1 MATIRKRERKSG
13 VIYDIQVKVRDI
25 GGEKTVVKTTTWVPE
40 PKMTPKQQERAVAVF
55 AEQFEAE
62 VKRMVLQAVTPV
74 DNQNITFREF
84 SQQWLEKVKR
94 DFSVNYYVKC
104 RNALEDAYP
113 FIGGYKVKD
122 LNPSIIQRYYDNLDK
137 RMKVMQII
145 TPRKTFKKTL
155 ESYGF
160 TYKRLRYDLK
170 VQCCTLCNA
179 YDGKNVRKKW
189 ADDLCEKTKIPFDKL
204 FIMKETEEPYA
215 YASIDK
221 YKRVIRAVLSKAKKA
236 RLIADN
242 YASADYIDF
251 PTKPPREIH
260 CMDDEEAKI
269 FFNTLMELDDI
280 RMKTALLI
288 FILTGFR
295 RGEVAGLQWKDI
307 NFEDETITV
316 SRSITTVESFGNVI
330 KEPKTENSK
339 RRITIAKTLVEALK
353 EYKVWWNKQVNMLGD
368 IIPDGTDWLFLQGN
382 GTYLNP
388 HTYLMWLNKVLE
400 KAGLKHYTLH
410 SLRHTNIT
418 MQIAAGVPMVT
429 VSARAGHARTSTTTD
444 IYAHFIRSSDQFA
457 AQTIDSLFAGNK
469 DDE

>member
-40 PKMTPKQQERAVAVF
+40 PKMSPKQQERAVAVF
-55 AEQFEAE
+55 AEQFEDE
-62 VKRMVLQAVTPV
+62 VKKMVLQAVTPV
-74 DNQNITFREF
+74 DNHNITFREF
-84 SQQWLEKVKR
+84 AEQWLIKVKR
-94 DFSVNYYVKC
+94 DYSANYYVKC
-104 RNALEDAYP
+104 RTSLDDAYQ

-122 LNPSIIQRYYDNLDK
+122 LNPAIIQRYYDNLDA
-137 RMKVMQII
+137 RVKVIQTI
-145 TPRKTFKKTL
+145 TPRKNFKKTL

-160 TYKRLRYDLK
+160 TYKRLRYELN

-179 YDGKNVRKKW
+179 YDGKNVRKSW
-189 ADDLCEKTKIPFDKL
+189 ADDVCRKTQIPFDKL
-204 FIMKETEEPYA
+204 FILKETEEPYA
-215 YASIDK
+215 HSTFDRN
-221 YKRVIRAVLSKAKKA
+221 KRVIRALLSKAKKV

-251 PTKPPREIH
+251 PTKPTREIQ
-260 CMDDEEAKI
+260 CLDDEEAKT

-316 SRSITTVESFGNVI
+316 SRSISSVAGFGNII
-330 KEPKTENSK
+330 KEPKTEKSK
-339 RRITIAKTLVEALK
+339 RRITIAKTLVNALK
-353 EYKVWWNKQVNMLGD
+353 EYRVWWNKQVNMLGD
-368 IIPDGTDWLFLQGN
+368 IIPDETDWLFLQGN

-388 HTYLMWLNKVLE
+388 NTYIQWLGKVLE
-400 KAGLKHYTLH
+400 KAGLKHCTLH

-444 IYAHFIRSSDQFA
+444 IYAHFIKSSDQFA
-457 AQTIDSLFAGNK
+457 AQTIDSLFTGKKN
-469 DDE
+469 EE